1 MKTRMLQKAGTL
13 ILPLTALFL
22 ELLPGGAVLNF
33 ADPGEDGTVHT
44 VRVTCSY
51 FDLLPFG
58 YGNFG
63 PLLTAALTCVLLLL
77 TVFFFILKKRPL
89 LKAAGAASSVSIVTS
104 LMPLYFGFSH
114 FSVVGAAISL
124 ILIAER
130 VLLILCRGRQD
141 ETVSAREERNRSS

>member
-1 MKTRMLQKAGTL
+1 MKTRMLQKVGTL

-22 ELLPGGAVLNF
+22 EFFPHGAVLNF
-33 ADPGEDGTVHT
+33 ADLGEDGTFHT

-63 PLLTAALTCVLLLL
+63 PLLTGLLTCVLLLL
-77 TVFFFILKKRPL
+77 MVLFFILQKRPL
-89 LKAAGAASSVSIVTS
+89 LKAAGAVLSVSVVAS
-104 LMPLYFGFSH
+104 LMPLCFGLSY
-114 FSVVGAAISL
+114 FSVIGAAISL